1 MPIAHNVKPDIKS
14 NIWLTTVCSV
24 FRYAMDVGE
33 FNQADKRAGTVV
45 SDPHF
50 VLRALSITL
59 SGEGNMGSVLGE
71 IAVGG

>member
-1 MPIAHNVKPDIKS
+1 
-14 NIWLTTVCSV
+14 
-24 FRYAMDVGE
+24 MDVGE